1 MAHYS
6 IAPAL
11 GFPAPHEMYMP
22 GTLREFCCLH
32 GKERSLGQL
41 VELGPGMRGLRC
53 RPGDECKGKASD
65 FAATDGSQ
73 QLVECALHGKKRSS
87 MALAWENDRWQCKAG
102 YECMASEQEPLVK
115 VMCIVHQKTRSMDAL
130 QPAELPDTFMCKAG
144 HRCKGGSTRASQGP
158 YARPRAMPP
167 ARAMLATPA
176 ICCAHNKKRGIRYLD
191 PHHSLPGAFL
201 CKPGYE
207 CLGSPLPP
215 QQQPPLQ
222 PWVE

>member
-1 MAHYS
+1 MQGVIFLS
-6 IAPAL
+6 
-11 GFPAPHEMYMP
+11 
-22 GTLREFCCLH
+22 FCLLI
-32 GKERSLGQL
+32 SFL
-41 VELGPGMRGLRC
+41 
-53 RPGDECKGKASD
+53 
-65 FAATDGSQ
+65 
-73 QLVECALHGKKRSS
+73 SS
-87 MALAWENDRWQCKAG
+87 NQAG
-102 YECMASEQEPLVK
+102 YECMASDQEPLAK

-158 YARPRAMPP
+158 YARPPP
-167 ARAMLATPA
+167 SSSRAMLATPA

-215 QQQPPLQ
+215 QQQQPPPPMQ
-222 PWVE
+222 PMQAWVE